1 MIRILIVDDQAL
13 IRDGLR
19 SLLEA
24 QPDLQV
30 IGDAEHGADALDL
43 IQALVQLSTPPDIV
57 LLDIRM
63 PVMDGVAATQ
73 QITTKFPDIRV
84 LILTTFD
91 DEEYVSQAIRCG
103 AKGYLLKDTPSKDLA
118 IAIRSVHE
126 GYTYL
131 GPGLMQKAL
140 TSPNVFAPVNEHN
153 DLTHR
158 EREVLALLCQGA
170 ENREIATAL
179 FISERTVKNHIT
191 NILTRLGL
199 KNRTQAALWAQ
210 KIDKRKIDIP
220 PPLN

>member
-30 IGDAEHGADALDL
+30 IGDAEHGADALDR
-43 IQALVQLSTPPDIV
+43 IQALVRLATPPDIV

-73 QITTKFPDIRV
+73 QITAKFPNIRV

-91 DEEYVSQAIRCG
+91 DEEYVSQAIRYG

-131 GPGLMQKAL
+131 GPGLMAKAL
-140 TSPNVFAPVNEHN
+140 TSPVIPAPILENK
-153 DLTHR
+153 DLTPR
-158 EREVLALLCQGA
+158 EQEVLALLCQGA

-210 KIDKRKIDIP
+210 K
-220 PPLN
+220 NQ

>member
-1 MIRILIVDDQAL
+1 VKELMIRILIVDDQAL

-30 IGDAEHGADALDL
+30 VGDAEHGADALDQ
-43 IQALVQLSTPPDIV
+43 IQTLVRLATPPDIV

-73 QITTKFPDIRV
+73 QITAKFPNIRV

-91 DEEYVSQAIRCG
+91 DEEYVSQAIRYG

-131 GPGLMQKAL
+131 GPGLMAKAL
-140 TSPNVFAPVNEHN
+140 TSRSIPASMPENN
-153 DLTHR
+153 DLTPR
-158 EREVLALLCQGA
+158 EQEVLALLCQGA

-210 KIDKRKIDIP
+210 K
-220 PPLN
+220 NQ

>member
-1 MIRILIVDDQAL
+1 MIRILIVDDQLL

-30 IGDAEHGADALDL
+30 VGDAEHGVAAIDRIEQL
-43 IQALVQLSTPPDIV
+43 IQLDTPPDIV

-73 QITTKFPDIRV
+73 QITEKFPNIRV

-91 DEEYVSQAIRCG
+91 DEEYVSQAIRYG

-118 IAIRSVHE
+118 IAIRSVHQ

-140 TSPNVFAPVNEHN
+140 TTTADTVRVHP
-153 DLTHR
+153 DLTPR
-158 EREVLALLCQGA
+158 EQEVLELLSHGA

-179 FISERTVKNHIT
+179 FISERTVKNHVT

-210 KIDKRKIDIP
+210 K
-220 PPLN
+220 NQ

>member
-30 IGDAEHGADALDL
+30 IGDAEHGADALDR
-43 IQALVQLSTPPDIV
+43 IQALVRLATPPDIV

-73 QITTKFPDIRV
+73 QITAKFPDIRV

-91 DEEYVSQAIRCG
+91 DEEYVSQAIRYG

-131 GPGLMQKAL
+131 GPGLMEKAL
-140 TSPNVFAPVNEHN
+140 TSPSIPAPISENN
-153 DLTHR
+153 DLTPR
-158 EREVLALLCQGA
+158 EQEVLALLCQGA
-170 ENREIATAL
+170 ENREIATTL

-210 KIDKRKIDIP
+210 K
-220 PPLN
+220 NQ

>member
-1 MIRILIVDDQAL
+1 VKELMIRILIVDDQAL

-30 IGDAEHGADALDL
+30 IGDAEHGADALDR
-43 IQALVQLSTPPDIV
+43 IQALVRLATPPDIV

-73 QITTKFPDIRV
+73 QITAKFPDIRV

-91 DEEYVSQAIRCG
+91 DEEYVSQAIRYG

-131 GPGLMQKAL
+131 GPGLMEKAL
-140 TSPNVFAPVNEHN
+140 TSPSIPAPISENN
-153 DLTHR
+153 DLTPR
-158 EREVLALLCQGA
+158 EQEVLALLCQGA
-170 ENREIATAL
+170 ENREIATTL

-210 KIDKRKIDIP
+210 K
-220 PPLN
+220 NQ